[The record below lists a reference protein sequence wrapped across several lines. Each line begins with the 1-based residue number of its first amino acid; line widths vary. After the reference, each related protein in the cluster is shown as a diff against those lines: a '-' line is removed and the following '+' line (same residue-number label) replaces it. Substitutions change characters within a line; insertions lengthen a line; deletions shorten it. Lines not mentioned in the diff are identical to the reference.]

1 MTKVLPESNLGDAIV
16 EAVRSPLVVL
26 DGRLRVNRAN
36 RAFYGLFRES
46 PESTEDRLVYELGEG
61 HWDIPELRRLL
72 EEILPRHTE
81 FDDYEVTQE
90 FPAIGRRTLL
100 LNARRIPAGPDHGP
114 LILLAMED
122 ETERRVA
129 EARVQRYTDEL
140 ERSNRAL
147 EEFAAVASHDLQEP
161 LRKILMFGDR
171 LRRSLPGALPEKAE
185 DSLARMLNAA
195 QRMQELIDGLLR
207 YSRVTTRALPF
218 ERVDLS
224 VVVDAV
230 LGDLEGAADRTG
242 ASVTR
247 DDLPT
252 VEADPLQMRQLFQN
266 LLTNA
271 LKFRRSDVAPR
282 VHVGRRSLGDGA
294 REEITVVDNGIG
306 LEPQHAERIFGVFQR
321 LHGHDEF
328 EGSGIGL
335 AICRRIVER
344 HHGTIRAAPHP
355 GGGAVFEVVLPTR
368 NTQGA
373 AP

>member
-100 LNARRIPAGPDHGP
+100 LNARRIAAGPDHGP

-282 VHVGRRSLGDGA
+282 VHVGRRSLDDGA

-321 LHGHDEF
+321 LHGRDEF